1 MSSWRPLALLAHEA
15 GELGAVGRLARALQA
30 DEHDDARRLGA
41 DVQLLVLAAHE
52 GGELF
57 VDDLDDHLRGR
68 EALEHIRARG
78 ALGHFAHKVL
88 DDLEVHVRLEQR
100 ELDLTHG
107 LLHVGFREPALAA
120 QAFERLGQLVRQGF
134 KCHGIYPFRS

>member
-1 MSSWRPLALLAHEA
+1 MTTLGDWELMFSFWFSLPMRAVSSSLTILMTICA
-15 GELGAVGRLARALQA
+15 G
-30 DEHDDARRLGA
+30 
-41 DVQLLVLAAHE
+41 
-52 GGELF
+52 
-57 VDDLDDHLRGR
+57 

-107 LLHVGFREPALAA
+107 LLYIGLREPALAA